1 MTIKYKSKGEG
12 TTLSQNKKTGTEVEK
27 KSATQAVETDGT
39 LVGFKVGHT
48 MNLGNYESAKFE
60 VWLVLPSTVGSVDED
75 FKICQEWADEK
86 LAEVVEEA
94 KKEIE

>member
-1 MTIKYKSKGEG
+1 VTIKYKSKGEG
-12 TTLSQNKKTGTEVEK
+12 TTNVQSKKTGTEVEK
-27 KSATQAVETDGT
+27 KSSTQAVETDGT

-60 VWLVLPSTVGSVDED
+60 VWLVLPSMEGQIDAD
-75 FKICQEWADEK
+75 FKTCQEWADEK

-94 KKEIE
+94 KKEVE